1 MVRLSGSI
9 KNEILTLIGIFSFIY
24 PITLII
30 RAAFFKSEG
39 ILFNVII
46 DILILLTGFV
56 ILKIV
61 GRLKQSFFKRLLPYL
76 ALAILIVIGA
86 AAFYNSGFV
95 RAFFEILILLLFYII
110 GYRIK
115 SKYLDNFFSDG
126 RFKFGIF
133 LIAVSLIIS
142 FYFKHFITLKPY
154 ILVFT
159 YIYIG
164 VFILER
170 NRNKL
175 EWAFKQNGVD
185 GSVFSTKIRSF
196 NGKLTLLVFIII
208 VLLSNIKGL
217 KLIFEY
223 CLKLLGLAFLKI
235 NYYIA
240 LLLSLLLQKT
250 DSNAPEKQD
259 PQIVKFETNKP
270 SLWDLIQDILI
281 KAVLLYLVYKFL
293 PVILRKLKQG
303 FLFLIKY
310 LKKLLTNLKQ
320 SQTENNDEYVDSME
334 ILEMKVSR
342 KENDNLKH
350 KKKRTKKDFNKI
362 DDPVERVRLIY
373 KILIEK
379 IQNKRVNIKTSDTT
393 GEIYLKSMQIEGIQ
407 SSFKELTDIYDTVR
421 YKDEVPSKD
430 EINKAEK
437 NYDLVCDIIKSTK

>member
-1 MVRLSGSI
+1 
-9 KNEILTLIGIFSFIY
+9 
-24 PITLII
+24 
-30 RAAFFKSEG
+30 
-39 ILFNVII
+39 
-46 DILILLTGFV
+46 
-56 ILKIV
+56 
-61 GRLKQSFFKRLLPYL
+61 
-76 ALAILIVIGA
+76 
-86 AAFYNSGFV
+86 
-95 RAFFEILILLLFYII
+95 
-110 GYRIK
+110 
-115 SKYLDNFFSDG
+115 
-126 RFKFGIF
+126 
-133 LIAVSLIIS
+133 
-142 FYFKHFITLKPY
+142 
-154 ILVFT
+154 
-159 YIYIG
+159 
-164 VFILER
+164 
-170 NRNKL
+170 
-175 EWAFKQNGVD
+175 
-185 GSVFSTKIRSF
+185 
-196 NGKLTLLVFIII
+196 
-208 VLLSNIKGL
+208 
-217 KLIFEY
+217 
-223 CLKLLGLAFLKI
+223 
-235 NYYIA
+235 
-240 LLLSLLLQKT
+240 
-250 DSNAPEKQD
+250 
-259 PQIVKFETNKP
+259 
-270 SLWDLIQDILI
+270 
-281 KAVLLYLVYKFL
+281 LVYKFL